1 MFPEYIYL
9 AGPII
14 SILAL
19 FFLMKFNSP
28 PGDIVLNLFLIHKD
42 SGRVLKTNNLGI
54 NVDSIADCISDAGC
68 VWTYEEL
75 TKSVHKINL
84 NII

>member
-28 PGDIVLNLFLIHKD
+28 PGDIVLNLSWMHNEATAKA
-42 SGRVLKTNNLGI
+42 
-54 NVDSIADCISDAGC
+54 ADPHEKVSP
-68 VWTYEEL
+68 TPF
-75 TKSVHKINL
+75 S
-84 NII
+84 